1 MLCAVIMAGGKGTR
15 FWPLSTEEK
24 PKQFL
29 KLLGDNT
36 MLQMTV
42 KRLLPLIPME
52 RIFIVTGK
60 QYVDLVKK
68 ELPNLDCDNI
78 IVEPMGRNTAP
89 CIALSAFYINKRYKD
104 ATMLVVPSDHLIQE
118 EEKFLNIIKTAQE
131 FVEKKNHALVTI
143 GITPTRPET
152 AYGYI
157 NFAKNEEH
165 LLNEVSIG
173 TIGDSTD
180 KAIANNE
187 KINDSTGNTT
197 DYCESAIKGAFDDY
211 MIENHIM
218 PVIKF
223 VEKPNM
229 KKAEEY
235 LKEGNYL
242 WNSGMFVWK
251 IHNILKLTS
260 EHLENTYNILKEV
273 AITREDNYEEV
284 LEKRYCDVDNISVD
298 FGIMEKAENIY
309 VIPGD
314 LGWDDIGSWNAIER
328 YREKDENSNILDGNI
343 KVINGKNN
351 IIMGNG
357 KPIVISGLDD
367 IFLIESDDVII
378 IGKKEDMPSICE
390 IRKKADL

>member
-104 ATMLVVPSDHLIQE
+104 ATMVVVPSDHLIQE
-118 EEKFLNIIKTAQE
+118 EEKFLNIIKTAE
-131 FVEKKNHALVTI
+131 AFVENKNQALVTI

-165 LLNEVSIG
+165 LLREVTIDSIPL
-173 TIGDSTD
+173 GD
-180 KAIANNE
+180 
-187 KINDSTGNTT
+187 INT
-197 DYCESAIKGAFDDY
+197 KDDVTN
-211 MIENHIM
+211 IENKSNLCNININKSNINNYTTENPIM

-223 VEKPNM
+223 VEKPNK

-242 WNSGMFVWK
+242 WNSGMFIWK
-251 IHNILKLTS
+251 IENILRLTS

-273 AITREDNYEEV
+273 AVTREDNYEEV
-284 LEKRYCDVDNISVD
+284 LEKKYCDVDNISVD

-378 IGKKEDMPSICE
+378 IGKKEDMTSICE
-390 IRKKADL
+390 IKKDIDL